1 MGRYVSRFWVELVL
15 PLYSV
20 FAVFAYFRPSVLPA
34 EFDQSALESAA
45 VWLLW
50 GVVAALSGIL
60 AISALFL
67 CFYLLY
73 SPFYL
78 AGQVRQ
84 MAGPHKWVDRREL
97 RFYVGCFVILCLLG
111 GLAATNPTVAGAAFI
126 ILAGSSQVV
135 WRVLL

>member
-1 MGRYVSRFWVELVL
+1 MGRFLSRFWVELVL

-20 FAVFAYFRPSVLPA
+20 FAVFTYFRPGLLPT
-34 EFDQSALESAA
+34 EVEQSALESAV

-50 GVVAALSGIL
+50 GVVAALTGIL

-97 RFYVGCFVILCLLG
+97 RFYLGCFVMLCVLG
-111 GLAATNPTVAGAAFI
+111 GLAVTNPAVAVAVFI
-126 ILAGSSQVV
+126 LLAGSAQIL
-135 WRVLL
+135 WRILL

>member
-1 MGRYVSRFWVELVL
+1 MGRFISRFWVEMVL
-15 PLYSV
+15 PVYSV
-20 FAVFAYFRPSVLPA
+20 FAVFAYFRPGMLPG
-34 EFDQSALESAA
+34 EFEQSALESTV

-50 GVVAALSGIL
+50 GVMAALTGIL

-84 MAGPHKWVDRREL
+84 MTGPHKWVDRREL
-97 RFYVGCFVILCLLG
+97 RFYLGCFVMLCLLG
-111 GLAATNPTVAGAAFI
+111 GLAVTNPTLAVAAFI
-126 ILAGSSQVV
+126 ILAGSAQIL
-135 WRVLL
+135 WRILV